1 MAPKKGAEGSASTER
16 RVSARIA
23 SQPPASAGKDKTAAA
38 SASAGKKRASESG
51 EAQESKAKKTAE
63 LSASKK
69 AKLDEKSTSDAKP
82 ASKSQAT
89 KARAPQPLPES
100 EPEEQPKPKP
110 SSKSEKK
117 TNGTA
122 DAAAAAVESKA
133 SSGKTKLE
141 VGDKLP
147 EITLKDEAGN
157 DVKLS
162 ALKKAVIFAYPKAN
176 TGGCTKQA
184 CTYRDDYSKFQK
196 LKVSVY
202 GLSNDN
208 ATPLKNWK
216 EKNSFPYAL
225 LSDPERKLIGAL
237 TGSKSSTTRSHFV
250 VDGQGRLALSS
261 VGVKPGE
268 SSASAYEAAQ
278 KL

>member
-1 MAPKKGAEGSASTER
+1 MAPKKDIEGSASTER

-23 SQPPASAGKDKTAAA
+23 SQPPASAGKDKAAAA
-38 SASAGKKRASESG
+38 SAIAGKKRASESG

-63 LSASKK
+63 LSASKR
-69 AKLDEKSTSDAKP
+69 AKHDEKSTSDAKP
-82 ASKSQAT
+82 ASKSKAT

-100 EPEEQPKPKP
+100 GTEDKPKPKP

-122 DAAAAAVESKA
+122 AAADAAESKA

-237 TGSKSSTTRSHFV
+237 TGSKSSTARSHFV